1 MILNSLSIQMLC
13 AFGGRRLANVCLLK
27 ALLHLSN
34 CKDLACQMILLL
46 SYGFINPVL
55 HVMSCV
61 FVYVFCVD
69 ILGFVNMVVVVFIYF
84 SIYLS
89 IYLSIYIWLVCYEL

>member
-1 MILNSLSIQMLC
+1 
-13 AFGGRRLANVCLLK
+13 
-27 ALLHLSN
+27 
-34 CKDLACQMILLL
+34 
-46 SYGFINPVL
+46 
-55 HVMSCV
+55 MSCV